1 MKQSKKFAYHII
13 KEDSSWSVEIIR
25 RVTAKKTRVSKRE
38 NGFSSEEEAEK
49 WGKSEVETFLKNLN
63 PMHRKSVEPG
73 TMSRMKISFRL

>member
-13 KEDSSWSVEIIR
+13 KDGSSWSVEIIR

-38 NGFSSEEEAEK
+38 NGFSSEEDAEK

-63 PMHRKSVEPG
+63 LNAQKKRRAKNNEQDEDIV
-73 TMSRMKISFRL
+73 